1 MKALTR
7 LKLLTRLKSL
17 LKTFNCLTSSG
28 SIWIFFFYTL
38 GEYVYEI
45 MILYNT
51 FLH

>member
-28 SIWIFFFYTL
+28 SIWIFFFSL